1 MSKCQKNKYAAGGKC
16 GSMGGTGSRGSN
28 PEQVGEVSSSF
39 AALLASREKQDLLF
53 SATSP
58 SPSPSPSPAPAP
70 APTRELQVKQ
80 AIIPVKK
87 FAKSD
92 IDTVLEGD
100 F

>member
-58 SPSPSPSPAPAP
+58 SPSPAPAP

>member
-16 GSMGGTGSRGSN
+16 GSMSGSGPCATN
-28 PEQVGEVSSSF
+28 PGQVGEVNTSF
-39 AALLASREKQDLLF
+39 AALLASREKQDLLL
-53 SATSP
+53 SAPSSIASP
-58 SPSPSPSPAPAP
+58 HEHEHKP
-70 APTRELQVKQ
+70 QVKQ

-92 IDTVLEGD
+92 IDTILEGD